1 MIRDLM
7 GRRAEQ
13 TEETRRLVLAAAR
26 ALFIEHGYDRT
37 PIEEILRR
45 ANVSRG
51 ALYHHFPSKE
61 ALLEA
66 VFDEIE
72 QEVAARTAADRA
84 VVEADPLGA
93 LRAGCS
99 AWLAVTLDPA
109 VRAISLTDAPAVLGW
124 QRWRD
129 IDERYSFGAMKAVLQ
144 LAIEAG
150 QIEPQPVDMLA
161 HMLIATLGEAALVI
175 ARADDAEA
183 ALGQAEATFN
193 RLLDGLARVA

>member
-1 MIRDLM
+1 M

-26 ALFIEHGYDRT
+26 ELFIEHGYDRT
-37 PIEEILRR
+37 PIEEILQR

-84 VVEADPLGA
+84 AVETDPMGA
-93 LRAGCS
+93 LRAGCA

-124 QRWRD
+124 QRWRA

-144 LAIEAG
+144 LAMDAG

-175 ARADDAEA
+175 ARADDAQT
-183 ALGQAEATFN
+183 ALDQAEATFN
-193 RLLDGLARVA
+193 RLVDGLVRVA